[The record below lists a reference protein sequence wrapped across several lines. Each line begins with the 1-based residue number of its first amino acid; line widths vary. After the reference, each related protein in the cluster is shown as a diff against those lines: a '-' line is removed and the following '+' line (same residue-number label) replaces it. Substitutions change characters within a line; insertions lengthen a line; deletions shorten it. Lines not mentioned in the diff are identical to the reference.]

1 MVTMSLFM
9 LFGVMG
15 LAIDLGWS
23 YYRKQ
28 VAQSA
33 ADAAAMAAAVVAYNS
48 TTGIITCGSNNVVCQ
63 ATPTACPVITGN
75 PANNIQNGCLYAKA
89 NGFTNGGNQ
98 TVTMSSSALGIAPNP
113 TSFSILYTV
122 TATVTETNP
131 QLFSAVGGHQYGTV
145 AVQSTAEVIQ
155 PPVPACIYALNQ
167 TASGALSVAGGSK
180 IISMNC
186 GIAVNSSSSSALVI
200 SGNSSTTITAAFE
213 KIVGGFQ
220 RNGQAQ
226 ISPTPITVSHFSDP
240 LGNLPAP
247 PTPTQCDHFDYSIS
261 NGSDTLGPGTFCGGI
276 TISGPA
282 NVTFNPGIYYIY
294 GGGISF
300 TSANSRINGT
310 DVMFFNTDGR
320 GVAGLPTTGFT
331 KTSFAPIIIS
341 GQPNVTLSAPTSGTY
356 SGVLFYKDRNFSAS
370 YPNNTDQITGQTQP
384 TLTGTIY
391 LPGDNLLLSGGVS
404 TGQNQPAII
413 ADTIQVSGGAD
424 LKVQTTSSG
433 NSQHKFVALV
443 Q

>member
-15 LAIDLGWS
+15 LAVDLGWS

-28 VAQSA
+28 VAQTA
-33 ADAAAMAAAVVAYNS
+33 ADAAAMAAAIVAYNS

-89 NGFTNGGNQ
+89 NGFTNGGTQ
-98 TVTMSSSALGIAPNP
+98 TVTMSSSALGVAPNP

-155 PPVPACIYALNQ
+155 PPVPACIYALNR
-167 TASGALSVAGGSK
+167 TAPGALSVAGGSSIDSK
-180 IISMNC
+180 NC
-186 GIAVNSSSSSALVI
+186 GIAVNSSSSSALTI
-200 SGNSSTTITAAFE
+200 GGNSKTTITAAFV
-213 KIVGGFQ
+213 KIVGDFQ
-220 RNGQAQ
+220 RNGQST
-226 ISPTPITVSHFSDP
+226 ISPTPITRVSLFSDP

-247 PTPTQCDHFDYSIS
+247 PAPTLCDHTNYAIS
-261 NGSDTLGPGTFCGGI
+261 SGSDTLSPGTFCGGI
-276 TISGPA
+276 KISGPA
-282 NVTFNPGIYYIY
+282 DVTFKPGVYYVY
-294 GGGISF
+294 GGGINF
-300 TSANSRINGT
+300 TSANSKINGT
-310 DVMFFNTDGR
+310 DVTFFNTDGR
-320 GVAGLPTTGFT
+320 GPNIAIVYP
-331 KTSFAPIIIS
+331 FAPITIS
-341 GQPNVTLSAPTSGTY
+341 GQPNVTLSAPTTGTY
-356 SGVLFYKDRNFSAS
+356 SGVLFYKDRNVSS
-370 YPNNTDQITGQTQP
+370 SNNTDQITGQTQP

-413 ADTIQVSGGAD
+413 ADTIQVSGGTT

-433 NSQHKFVALV
+433 NSQTKFVALV